1 VSRKRFVVE
10 CTWGGYRSGQ
20 SRVVHRTVETMFR
33 EAYEALR
40 WHQFSDGTGMSIN
53 VRDAKPRE
61 RVEQIRGYNTLL
73 RDLVHQQYVAMHP
86 DRFPSTSAGEQK

>member
-10 CTWGGYRSGQ
+10 CIWNGYSGQ
-20 SRVVHRTVETMFR
+20 ARVVVHRTVETTFR

-40 WHQFSDGTGMSIN
+40 WHQFTDGTGMSID

-61 RVEQIRGYNTLL
+61 RVDQIRGYNTLL
-73 RDLVHQQYVAMHP
+73 RDLVHKQYVAMHP
-86 DRFPSTSAGEQK
+86 DRFPSAKAGNP